1 MSVALAAPPTLVP
14 HAVIERRRGTHAMLL
29 FILTEAVLFLM
40 LFVAYYYLGHSAPVW
55 PPEPPPFTLAL
66 VMLAL
71 LLASSVVLHWGE
83 RQVDSG
89 RQGRGRAATAATILL
104 GVAFLAVQTLE
115 YHRHLQR
122 LQPTSDA
129 YGSIFYAITG
139 LHAAHLVLGLLMLA
153 YVLLLPDINGDRRPP
168 HRPLHNASLYW
179 HFVDFVWVVIVC
191 LIYLAPNVTR

>member
-1 MSVALAAPPTLVP
+1 MSVALAAPRTTIP
-14 HAVIERRRGTHAMLL
+14 HTIIEQRRGSHAMLL

-40 LFVAYYYLGHSAPVW
+40 LFVAYYYLGHAAPVW

-71 LLASSVVLHWGE
+71 LATSSAVLHWGE

-89 RQGRGRAATAATILL
+89 HQGSARAATAATILL
-104 GVAFLAVQTLE
+104 GLAFLGVQTLE
-115 YHRHLQR
+115 YHRHLQL

-139 LHAAHLVLGLLMLA
+139 LHAAHVVLGLLMLA
-153 YVLLLPDINGDRRPP
+153 YVLLLPDIKGDRQPP

-179 HFVDFVWVVIVC
+179 HFVDFVWVVIVG